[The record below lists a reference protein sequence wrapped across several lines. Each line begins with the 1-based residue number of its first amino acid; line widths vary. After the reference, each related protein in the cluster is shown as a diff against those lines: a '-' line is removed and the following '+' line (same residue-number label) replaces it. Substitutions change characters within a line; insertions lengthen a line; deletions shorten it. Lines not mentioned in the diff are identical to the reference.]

1 MRQAEADD
9 LAADEPR
16 RSKSPA
22 RKFVI
27 ISGTSAT
34 PHMVRLTQR
43 FAPDGTQVRV
53 VTILNHFFGETITV
67 TGLLTGGDT
76 LAQIPQDA
84 LDGADALLISCNML
98 RHERD
103 MFLDDMTLSEF
114 ESRLPVPVRIV
125 DDGYD
130 LYEAIHGR

>member
-1 MRQAEADD
+1 MRI
-9 LAADEPR
+9 
-16 RSKSPA
+16 
-22 RKFVI
+22 F
-27 ISGTSAT
+27 
-34 PHMVRLTQR
+34 
-43 FAPDGTQVRV
+43 
-53 VTILNHFFGETITV
+53 
-67 TGLLTGGDT
+67 
-76 LAQIPQDA
+76 LAQIGSADA

-103 MFLDDMTLSEF
+103 MFLDDMTLAEF